1 MKKLELF
8 LLGRQEKM
16 KKKSITTKG
25 LDKKIEKG
33 EDLGDYFDTEN
44 ATVRVN
50 IDFPTWVVRSL
61 DEEAQRRG
69 IARQALV
76 KMWLTDKLDGLKL
89 SKKRTG

>member
-1 MKKLELF
+1 
-8 LLGRQEKM
+8 M
-16 KKKSITTKG
+16 KKKSITTKE

-50 IDFPTWVVRSL
+50 IDFPTWVVHSL

-76 KMWLTDKLDGLKL
+76 KMWLTDKLDSLKL